1 MLASLRNRQTG
12 VAYLFLLPAIIIF
25 VLGLI
30 VPLWNAFQLSF
41 HDLPMGTP
49 WDEREWV
56 GFEQYARMFA
66 DGGVRSSVW
75 VTLRFSFWVLITEML
90 LGLALALLLEK
101 PIAGA
106 AIFRT
111 IFILPLMVSPVAV
124 GLIWRYL
131 LDGRI
136 GIINHYL
143 TAIGEAIP
151 PLQNIGFTS
160 HTWLGEPGLAFFAI
174 IITDIWQWTPFIF
187 IILLAGLQALP
198 SEVMEAS
205 RIDGANWWQMTLFV
219 KLPMLR
225 SILLVT
231 VLMRLID
238 VFRALEVIFILTFGG
253 PGRSTE
259 VLSLNIY
266 KTAFTAQAAGYA
278 ATISI
283 LLLFIMLILS
293 IGLLF
298 ISNPLEE
305 KADF

>member
-1 MLASLRNRQTG
+1 MFASLRNRQTG
-12 VAYLFLLPAIIIF
+12 VAYLFLLPAILIF

-49 WDEREWV
+49 WADREWI
-56 GFEQYARMFA
+56 GWEQYARMFT
-66 DGGVRSSVW
+66 DNGVRSSVW
-75 VTLRFSFWVLITEML
+75 VTLRFSFWVLVTEML
-90 LGLALALLLEK
+90 LGLVLALMLEK

-136 GIINHYL
+136 GLINYYL
-143 TAIGEAIP
+143 SSIGEAIP

-174 IITDIWQWTPFIF
+174 IVTDIWQWTPFIF

-198 SEVMEAS
+198 SEVMEAAY
-205 RIDGANWWQMTLFV
+205 IDGATWWQMTVFV

-225 SILLVT
+225 SIILVT
-231 VLMRLID
+231 ILMRLID

-266 KTAFTAQAAGYA
+266 KTAFTAQEAGYA
-278 ATISI
+278 STVSI
-283 LLLFIMLILS
+283 LLLFIMLLLS
-293 IGLLF
+293 LGLLF
-298 ISNPLEE
+298 ISNPLQE

>member
-1 MLASLRNRQTG
+1 MLSTARRRETRI
-12 VAYLFLLPAIIIF
+12 AYLFLLPALIIF

-49 WDEREWV
+49 WADREWV
-56 GFEQYARMFA
+56 GFEQYTRMFT
-66 DGGVRSSVW
+66 DNGVWSSVW
-75 VTLRFSFWVLITEML
+75 VTLRFSFWVLVIEML
-90 LGLALALLLEK
+90 LGLALALMLEK
-101 PIAGA
+101 PIFGA
-106 AIFRT
+106 SVFRT

-136 GIINHYL
+136 GLINYYL
-143 TAIGEAIP
+143 ESIGEAIP
-151 PLQNIGFTS
+151 PLQAIGFTS

-198 SEVMEAS
+198 SEVVEAS
-205 RIDGANWWQMTLFV
+205 YIDGANWWQMTLFV

-225 SILLVT
+225 SIILVT

-283 LLLFIMLILS
+283 LLLAIMLILS

-298 ISNPLEE
+298 ISNPLTEGQG
-305 KADF
+305 D

>member
-1 MLASLRNRQTG
+1 MNIVKNRNTRN
-12 VAYLFLLPAIIIF
+12 AYLFLLPAIIIF

-30 VPLWNAFQLSF
+30 VPLMNALELSF
-41 HDLPMGTP
+41 NRLSMGTP
-49 WDEREWV
+49 WVERTFV
-56 GFEQYARMFA
+56 GFENYTRMFA
-66 DGGVRSSVW
+66 DTGVQSSLS
-75 VTLRFSFWVLITEML
+75 VTLQFAAIVLVVEMIIG
-90 LGLALALLLEK
+90 LGLALLLEK
-101 PIAGA
+101 PLAGA

-136 GIINHYL
+136 GLVNQF
-143 TAIGEAIP
+143 IGIFGLEP
-151 PLQNIGFTS
+151 Q
-160 HTWLGEPGLAFFAI
+160 TWLGEPGLAFFSI

-198 SEVMEAS
+198 SEVLEAS
-205 RIDGANWWQMTLFV
+205 RIDGASWWQMTFRI

-266 KTAFTAQAAGYA
+266 KTAFTSQALGYA
-278 ATISI
+278 STIAM
-283 LLLFIMLILS
+283 LLMFIMLILS
-293 IGLLF
+293 LVLLLF
-298 ISNPLEE
+298 SNPLQE